1 MTALAAAVGAAA
13 LQLWFAASSAPT
25 AAAPAA
31 TSGPSPS
38 PATGSVWAA
47 QGAIEIAVAGT
58 EADLARVRALVRPR
72 RGSGAIRWR
81 RLESFR
87 APQILDAAPDPDPRA
102 GATRCWVDL
111 GNPRRAHLYF
121 VGRSGARFLI
131 RDVDLSGKFD
141 ELDLTSLAEVIDLS
155 LAAVLENDRAGISRD
170 EAERLLAPKPEAPAP
185 AIVPPA
191 AVLAATPAVEPS
203 PRWSRGARAGV
214 FYAAETF
221 AAALPLVSG
230 PGVVVTAPVT
240 AGAGGGWHL
249 GAWASGQYQ
258 IPADASGELASVRL
272 ATIATRAGLSLLWPL
287 GARRS
292 SRFAIDR
299 RSSRFALEARAGA
312 GADTIHLTPQAGTRD
327 GSAALT
333 PARWSTSLALTGAAG
348 VAAAF
353 GDSDRVRLGARLY
366 ADLLPIATHYDVAVD
381 GQPTTVVAPDRIR
394 PGLMLDLT
402 VALGAGRWP

>member
-1 MTALAAAVGAAA
+1 VTVLAAAVGAAA
-13 LQLWFAASSAPT
+13 ALQLWFAGAPAPSSATP
-25 AAAPAA
+25 AVPAPAA
-31 TSGPSPS
+31 TSGGTPPS
-38 PATGSVWAA
+38 PAAGSVRAA
-47 QGAIEIAVAGT
+47 AGAIEIAVAGT

-72 RGSGAIRWR
+72 RSSGAILRWR
-81 RLESFR
+81 RLDSFR
-87 APQILDAAPDPDPRA
+87 APQILDAAPDHDPRA
-102 GATRCWVDL
+102 AATRCWIDL

-131 RDVDLSGKFD
+131 RDVDLSGRFD

-185 AIVPPA
+185 APAPPV
-191 AVLAATPAVEPS
+191 AVLAAAPAAESS
-203 PRWSRGARAGV
+203 PPWSRGVRAGV

-240 AGAGGGWHL
+240 GGVGGGWHL

-258 IPADASGELASVRL
+258 IPAEANGDLASVRL

-292 SRFAIDR
+292 SRFA
-299 RSSRFALEARAGA
+299 LEARAG
-312 GADTIHLTPQAGTRD
+312 GGIDKIHLTPQVGTRD

-333 PARWSTSLALTGAAG
+333 PARWSTSLALTAAAGAA
-348 VAAAF
+348 VAF
-353 GDSDRVRLGARLY
+353 GDTDRVRLGARIY

-381 GQPTTVVAPDRIR
+381 GQPTIVVAPDRIR
-394 PGLMLDLT
+394 PGVVLDLT
-402 VALGAGRWP
+402 LALGAGRLP

>member
-1 MTALAAAVGAAA
+1 MTRLAAAVGAAA
-13 LQLWFAASSAPT
+13 LQLWFGTASAASSAVPAPT
-25 AAAPAA
+25 SDGA
-31 TSGPSPS
+31 SPS
-38 PATGSVWAA
+38 PASGSVRAA

-58 EADLARVRALVRPR
+58 EADLSRVRALVRPR
-72 RGSGAIRWR
+72 KSSGAIRWR

-102 GATRCWVDL
+102 AATRCWIDL

-170 EAERLLAPKPEAPAP
+170 EAERLLAPKPEPPAP
-185 AIVPPA
+185 AIAPA
-191 AVLAATPAVEPS
+191 AVAVAATPAVEPS
-203 PRWSRGARAGV
+203 PAWSHGVRAGV

-221 AAALPLVSG
+221 AAALPLISG
-230 PGVVVTAPVT
+230 PGVVVAAPVVG
-240 AGAGGGWHL
+240 GAGGGWHL

-258 IPADASGELASVRL
+258 IPADASGALASVRL

-292 SRFAIDR
+292 SRVVIDV
-299 RSSRFALEARAGA
+299 RAGA

-333 PARWSTSLALTGAAG
+333 PARWSTSLALTAAAG
-348 VAAAF
+348 VAVAF

-381 GQPTTVVAPDRIR
+381 GQPTTVVAPDRMR
-394 PGLMLDLT
+394 PGLVIDLT
-402 VALGAGRWP
+402 VALGAAR

>member
-1 MTALAAAVGAAA
+1 MTPLAAAVGAAA
-13 LQLWFAASSAPT
+13 LQLWFAASPSSAP
-25 AAAPAA
+25 PAA
-31 TSGPSPS
+31 VPGDRSSS
-38 PATGSVWAA
+38 PAAENGKA
-47 QGAIEIAVAGT
+47 GAGEIEIAVAGT

-72 RGSGAIRWR
+72 RSSGAIRWR

-87 APQILDAAPDPDPRA
+87 APQILDATPDPDPRA
-102 GATRCWVDL
+102 AATRCWIDL

-170 EAERLLAPKPEAPAP
+170 EAERLLAPTPKAPAP
-185 AIVPPA
+185 ALAPPEAIA
-191 AVLAATPAVEPS
+191 AAKPAVEPS
-203 PRWSRGARAGV
+203 LPWSRGVRAGV

-230 PGVVVTAPVT
+230 PGAVVMAPVT
-240 AGAGGGWHL
+240 SGAGGGWHL

-258 IPADASGELASVRL
+258 IPADASGGLASVRL
-272 ATIATRAGLSLLWPL
+272 ATLATRAGLSLLWPL
-287 GARRS
+287 GAHRS
-292 SRFAIDR
+292 SRFAI
-299 RSSRFALEARAGA
+299 EARAGA

-333 PARWSTSLALTGAAG
+333 PARWSTSLALIAAAG

-353 GDSDRVRLGARLY
+353 GDTDRVHLGARLY

-394 PGLMLDLT
+394 LGLVIDLT
-402 VALGAGRWP
+402 VALGAGR